1 MSATSKPTPPEQLA
15 AEQPG
20 GERDTARR
28 RRTRARLMDAA
39 YRLFSEHG
47 VNGTSIEAI
56 ADEAGFSRGAFYSNF
71 ESKTELFFALAQR
84 ENQARLED
92 LRERVTDLLRPL
104 RESSGKP
111 GQDVIENVLADI
123 FALQPDNRQWV
134 LMHSEFR
141 LLALRDP
148 AVAPRFLE
156 SQRTFQR
163 QLAEVTATAIESVGL
178 RIVMEPLHLTRVLVD
193 QYESAMQ
200 EALLSQAD
208 DPEQV
213 ARDTVMKVLPPLVH
227 HLTEV
232 AE

>member
-1 MSATSKPTPPEQLA
+1 MSARSKSP
-15 AEQPG
+15 QPDPQAPDEL

-47 VNGTSIEAI
+47 VNGTSIEAV

-71 ESKTELFFALAQR
+71 ESKTELFFALAER
-84 ENQARLED
+84 EKRTRLED
-92 LRERVTDLLRPL
+92 LGQRVTELLRPL
-104 RESSGKP
+104 READGKP
-111 GQDVIENVLADI
+111 GEDVIENVLADV

-148 AVAPRFLE
+148 SVAPRFLD

-163 QLAEVTATAIESVGL
+163 QLAAVVEAALGSVGL
-178 RIVMEPLHLTRVLVD
+178 RTLMEPLHLTRVLVD

-200 EALLSQAD
+200 EALLAGAD
-208 DPEQV
+208 DPEMA

-232 AE
+232 E

>member
-1 MSATSKPTPPEQLA
+1 
-15 AEQPG
+15 
-20 GERDTARR
+20 
-28 RRTRARLMDAA
+28 MDAA

-47 VNGTSIEAI
+47 INGTSIEAV

-71 ESKTELFFALAQR
+71 ESKTELFFALAER

-92 LRERVTDLLRPL
+92 LRARVTDLLRPL
-104 RESSGKP
+104 READGKP
-111 GQDVIENVLADI
+111 GQDVVQNVLADV

-148 AVAPRFLE
+148 SVAPRFLE
-156 SQRTFQR
+156 SQQEFLR
-163 QLAEVTATAIESVGL
+163 QLAGVVEAAMESVGL
-178 RIVMEPLHLTRVLVD
+178 RTVMAPQHLTRVLVD

-200 EALLSQAD
+200 DALLSQVD
-208 DPEQV
+208 DPEKV
-213 ARDTVMKVLPPLVH
+213 ARDVVMAVLPPLVH

-232 AE
+232 IEE